1 MHLEWLT
8 KDPVLIWFLV
18 GLVLMISEFII
29 PGLIIIFFGIGAWMV
44 ALVLLA
50 IDLKFILQILIFI
63 LGSFASL
70 FLLRNKFTVQK
81 DKVVDFKDDF
91 IGKTARVQQGFS
103 KGEFG
108 RVFFKG
114 TSWKAETTS
123 DKPIT
128 EGTYV
133 KIIGYNSIVLK
144 VKPLE

>member
-1 MHLEWLT
+1 MEWLT

-44 ALVLLA
+44 AVVLLA
-50 IDLKFILQILIFI
+50 INLKFFLQIFIF
-63 LGSFASL
+63 LAGSVASL
-70 FLLRNKFTVQK
+70 LLLRKKFTVSK
-81 DKVVDFKDDF
+81 DKVVNVTDDF

-123 DKPIT
+123 DKPIE

-133 KIIGYNSIVLK
+133 RITGYDSIVLK
-144 VKPLE
+144 VERLE

>member
-44 ALVLLA
+44 AVVLLA
-50 IDLKFILQILIFI
+50 INLKFFLQIFIF
-63 LGSFASL
+63 LAGSVASL
-70 FLLRNKFTVQK
+70 LLLRKKFTVSK
-81 DKVVDFKDDF
+81 DKVVNVTDDF

-123 DKPIT
+123 DKPIE

-133 KIIGYNSIVLK
+133 RITGYDSIVLK
-144 VKPLE
+144 VERLE